1 MQDSRVKIVL
11 NRNCVTTDPLETET
25 GFMNMSLNRSHGIR
39 HSSDIFAK
47 PCMRD
52 VFGCLQGLG
61 REGYRVA
68 LIK

>member
-25 GFMNMSLNRSHGIR
+25 GSMNMSLNRSHGIR

-47 PCMRD
+47 AM
-52 VFGCLQGLG
+52 
-61 REGYRVA
+61 YA
-68 LIK
+68 

>member
-25 GFMNMSLNRSHGIR
+25 GFMNMSLNRWHGIR

-47 PCMRD
+47 AMGGVD
-52 VFGCLQGLG
+52 KMA
-61 REGYRVA
+61 RES
-68 LIK
+68 

>member
-11 NRNCVTTDPLETET
+11 NRNCVTTDSLETET

-47 PCMRD
+47 TM
-52 VFGCLQGLG
+52 
-61 REGYRVA
+61 YA
-68 LIK
+68 

>member
-1 MQDSRVKIVL
+1 MDPGGMNIVNVNKKKSAMQDSGVKIVL

-47 PCMRD
+47 TM
-52 VFGCLQGLG
+52 
-61 REGYRVA
+61 YA
-68 LIK
+68 